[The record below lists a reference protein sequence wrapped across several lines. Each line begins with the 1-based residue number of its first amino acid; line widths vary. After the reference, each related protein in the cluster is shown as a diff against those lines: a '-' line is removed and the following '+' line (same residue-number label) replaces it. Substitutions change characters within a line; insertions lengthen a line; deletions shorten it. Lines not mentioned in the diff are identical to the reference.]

1 VRDVVELV
9 GTSIATQ
16 ESVPAAFAI
25 LALHP
30 DDPWQACLTAESL
43 GGDSDTIAAVPEH
56 QLVVAIG
63 SVPTGDMGLDASDM
77 WLWVNDV
84 IVPALG

>member
-1 VRDVVELV
+1 MIVDIVAEVEALPEPDADICWLLK
-9 GTSIATQ
+9 IAQ
-16 ESVPAAFAI
+16 
-25 LALHP
+25 L
-30 DDPWQACLTAESL
+30 
-43 GGDSDTIAAVPEH
+43 IAAVPEH

-63 SVPTGDMGLDASDM
+63 SVPTGDMGLDGSDM